1 MKSRTNYLF
10 YVAIFILL
18 CLPLLFMFIRR
29 QQSPISVGLKGTDI
43 PFTEIATPPFVNM
56 PIYLK
61 ASLSHDKKMIAIS
74 GGYQTIQRIYVGDF
88 PYNTIDDLNME
99 VEIQGFPNILA
110 TACYSSDK
118 GKKIAY
124 ILRNSVESPPRDK
137 NGDVIVEDLYQKF
150 VRNQIYSQT
159 IYLYNID
166 SNSSEVLAIL
176 DNIDYKGLS
185 QTLNHMQLCWSA
197 DGETLYFYDGKSK
210 LSTVRVAM
218 KQNRLDS
225 NAMVTTIL
233 LDLADAQII
242 SSLNLDT
249 EGNLVFAK
257 LSERVVSRI
266 AIGENG
272 KIKTDDNLFEFEGEK
287 EREYALTMG
296 ICVVVG
302 TTHFARFQ
310 PFTGGYKI
318 LVQEFVQKNKSL
330 QTYLI
335 YNDEFKNYL
344 LFPFFFSQH
353 DGAVIYARQE
363 INFDKSLDVEAM
375 RCSRLGIIDLSKSQQ
390 K

>member
-1 MKSRTNYLF
+1 
-10 YVAIFILL
+10 
-18 CLPLLFMFIRR
+18 MFIRR